1 MLTLPENQLPLC
13 AYHGVNT
20 SLNPRPPAIT
30 HTHGAQQKGC
40 DWFILWP
47 LKEWQLTAR
56 HCQFWRG
63 SGRGTH
69 CDWQRGP
76 QPAMPGNSSSPSWQG
91 RIRLAPSPP
100 GRKSVMLSLP
110 EARAHQWLHRW
121 HEDPC
126 AAWKAFR
133 DIIFTNAMLTRVAAS
148 TSLGKKLI
156 SITNN
161 TFLIAANRYGIPEI
175 TPLATDKSP
184 PSPLAFSAMEKR
196 EDVSTR
202 SCKKERWSQHL
213 LRDSLLPL
221 INYSTFRA
229 RQMQLPP
236 APSPPWATSPAL
248 PSIGPSPLSLFL
260 LWSYPN
266 WEREGIWGT
275 HLWRGKFLCT
285 LTKAISGTSLPSPD
299 FRMCRVPP
307 VKALGHQPALA
318 APGPEDHTKTHRPN
332 D

>member
-1 MLTLPENQLPLC
+1 MSTC
-13 AYHGVNT
+13 IH
-20 SLNPRPPAIT
+20 T
-30 HTHGAQQKGC
+30 HTEHNKRGAIGLFC
-40 DWFILWP
+40 DHLRNGS
-47 LKEWQLTAR
+47 WQPDTANFEEGVGEEPTAIGSEALSLPCPETAR
-56 HCQFWRG
+56 L
-63 SGRGTH
+63 
-69 CDWQRGP
+69 P
-76 QPAMPGNSSSPSWQG
+76 PGKAGFVWLLP
-91 RIRLAPSPP
+91 PP
-100 GRKSVMLSLP
+100 GRKSVMLSLL

-126 AAWKAFR
+126 AAWQAFR

-161 TFLIAANRYGIPEI
+161 TFLIAANRYGIPET

-196 EDVSTR
+196 EDVSTQ

-213 LRDSLLPL
+213 LCDSLLPL
-221 INYSTFRA
+221 ITYSTFRA

-248 PSIGPSPLSLFL
+248 PSIGPSPPSLFL
-260 LWSYPN
+260 LWSCPN

-275 HLWRGKFLCT
+275 YLWRGKFLCM

-299 FRMCRVPP
+299 FRTCRAPP
-307 VKALGHQPALA
+307 VKALRHQPALA
-318 APGPEDHTKTHRPN
+318 APGPEDRTKTHRPN